1 MPHSL
6 NLDPLLAPNAVAV
19 IGASRNP
26 AKAGHALVRNLIQGG
41 YRGKVFP
48 VNPNGGEIAGVD
60 VLRSLDEI
68 GQPVDLALICLP
80 MAQVPEAVAELGRR
94 QTRAAAVLTA
104 GFREAGAQGHRL
116 AAEVADTA
124 RQAGML
130 LLGPGS
136 LGLAN
141 PSLGLSACLSPVPV
155 RPGRMA
161 FFAQSGALCSA
172 VLRWAHGAGLGFSRF
187 VSLGDK
193 ARIGEPELLDHL
205 ARDPETRVILGCCE
219 SLEDGRA
226 FMQAASRATRIK
238 PVVLLKIG
246 STTAGARAASA
257 RTGVLSGSGQAFAS
271 ACVQSGVIQV
281 GNLAALFDLGQAFA
295 TQPLPLGPNL
305 AVVTNAGGAGILA
318 ADACENSRLNL
329 VRPSQSTLDRLWSV
343 LPPQAALYNPV
354 DVLPDAGP
362 ERLAPALSAVLDD
375 DAVHAALV
383 VLAPVAGGP
392 PGLAQAVA
400 AASKAS
406 GKPVA
411 CCLLGDHPGSPDRE
425 TLAAVSVPCYEFP
438 EGAVAALEAM
448 HRYREHR
455 DGAYPVEVC
464 YRRDRPRAEK
474 AIRAARARGAG
485 ELPLELAQEVALAY
499 ELPLAEAKL
508 ARTSDEA
515 VKLAGKTGYPVVL
528 KISSPQ
534 IAHKREAGG
543 VRTGLTTPEEVRRA
557 FQDLTTAVARR
568 RTNSFIQG
576 CLVQKMA
583 PPGSREVVL
592 GFTRDPQYGP
602 LLRFGQGGVHL
613 TVFRDVA
620 FRLAP
625 LSLDDAQAMIR
636 EIRSLPL
643 LRGVAGDPPADVK
656 ALEDI
661 LLTLSQLAMDF
672 PEIHEA
678 TLDPV
683 LAGPE
688 GALVAD
694 VRLALDQA

>member
-1 MPHSL
+1 M
-6 NLDPLLAPNAVAV
+6 
-19 IGASRNP
+19 
-26 AKAGHALVRNLIQGG
+26 
-41 YRGKVFP
+41 
-48 VNPNGGEIAGVD
+48 
-60 VLRSLDEI
+60 
-68 GQPVDLALICLP
+68 
-80 MAQVPEAVAELGRR
+80 
-94 QTRAAAVLTA
+94 
-104 GFREAGAQGHRL
+104 
-116 AAEVADTA
+116 
-124 RQAGML
+124 
-130 LLGPGS
+130 
-136 LGLAN
+136 
-141 PSLGLSACLSPVPV
+141 
-155 RPGRMA
+155 
-161 FFAQSGALCSA
+161 
-172 VLRWAHGAGLGFSRF
+172 
-187 VSLGDK
+187 
-193 ARIGEPELLDHL
+193 
-205 ARDPETRVILGCCE
+205 
-219 SLEDGRA
+219 
-226 FMQAASRATRIK
+226 
-238 PVVLLKIG
+238 
-246 STTAGARAASA
+246 
-257 RTGVLSGSGQAFAS
+257 
-271 ACVQSGVIQV
+271 
-281 GNLAALFDLGQAFA
+281 
-295 TQPLPLGPNL
+295 
-305 AVVTNAGGAGILA
+305 
-318 ADACENSRLNL
+318 
-329 VRPSQSTLDRLWSV
+329 
-343 LPPQAALYNPV
+343 
-354 DVLPDAGP
+354 
-362 ERLAPALSAVLDD
+362 
-375 DAVHAALV
+375 
-383 VLAPVAGGP
+383 
-392 PGLAQAVA
+392 
-400 AASKAS
+400 
-406 GKPVA
+406 
-411 CCLLGDHPGSPDRE
+411 
-425 TLAAVSVPCYEFP
+425 PCYDFP

-485 ELPLELAQEVALAY
+485 ELSLDQAQEVALAY

-515 VKLAGKTGYPVVL
+515 VKLAHKTGYPVVL
-528 KISSPQ
+528 KIASPQ

-543 VRTGLTTPEEVRRA
+543 VRTGLATPEEVRRA
-557 FQDLTTAVARR
+557 FLDLTTAVARR
-568 RTNSFIQG
+568 RTGHVIQG

-583 PPGSREVVL
+583 PPGSREVVM

-613 TVFRDVA
+613 TVFRDLA